1 MSIELFGLLLM
12 AYHFYKISVRV
23 HRAGTGGTH
32 REHEEGGY
40 SSQEDTRE
48 ETFHAEAEATEWGP
62 KHRGDSLQAGNPFAL
77 LTSGEP
83 EQGLHR
89 EAEAPEA

>member
-1 MSIELFGLLLM
+1 MSIELSGLVLM
-12 AYHFYKISVRV
+12 AHHLYKISVRV

-40 SSQEDTRE
+40 SSREDTRE

-62 KHRGDSLQAGNPFAL
+62 TQRGDSLH
-77 LTSGEP
+77 S
-83 EQGLHR
+83 
-89 EAEAPEA
+89 